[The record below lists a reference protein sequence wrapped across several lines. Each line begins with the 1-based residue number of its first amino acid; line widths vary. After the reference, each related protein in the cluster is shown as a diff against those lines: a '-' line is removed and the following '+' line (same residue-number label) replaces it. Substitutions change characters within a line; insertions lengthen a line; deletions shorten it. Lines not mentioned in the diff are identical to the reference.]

1 MKLII
6 NSTTLLLSLVA
17 LGSISPMAAQPA
29 LACSADYDVVPASQN
44 SRLYRNESLG
54 FSVNI
59 PENYRTIARNDG
71 RVEIVDPATFEFVQC
86 VTRSYPR
93 YGVITWSYAK
103 AYIGSW
109 PITNFTTSLR
119 EAMRS
124 EEVSIPSDHRSFTF
138 ENGREI
144 ILIRGIDET
153 AVGPQGEVVYNL
165 YAYFRSPDGRR
176 LVVISGRMN
185 DDVFT
190 RILGSIT
197 LE

>member
-1 MKLII
+1 MKLIQK
-6 NSTTLLLSLVA
+6 STTFLIALIA
-17 LGSISPMAAQPA
+17 LGSLSPIAVQPA
-29 LACSADYDVVPASQN
+29 LACSANYTVVPASQN

-54 FSVNI
+54 FSVSI

-71 RVEIVDPATFEFVQC
+71 TVEIVDPATFEFVQC

-93 YGVITWSYAK
+93 YGVITWTYAK
-103 AYIGSW
+103 AYIVSW
-109 PITNFTTSLR
+109 PISNFTTSLR

-124 EEVSIPSDHRSFTF
+124 EEISIPSDHRSFTF
-138 ENGREI
+138 DNGREI

-153 AVGPQGEVVYNL
+153 AVGPQGEAVYDL
-165 YAYFRSPDGRR
+165 YAYFRSSDGRR
-176 LVVISGRMN
+176 LVVMYGRMN

-190 RILGSIT
+190 RILESIA